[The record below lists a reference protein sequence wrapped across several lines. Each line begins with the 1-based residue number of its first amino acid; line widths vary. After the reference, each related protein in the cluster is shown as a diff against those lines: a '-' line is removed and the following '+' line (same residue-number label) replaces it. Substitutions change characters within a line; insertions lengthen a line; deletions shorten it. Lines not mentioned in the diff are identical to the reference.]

1 MPTLLTARE
10 VHDILN
16 IDRSTVY
23 RMAESGR
30 LPGIR
35 IGRQWRF
42 PSADIRSLAEGTGAT
57 RTGGGFDSANARADG
72 PDRGTAIA
80 VIDVSAEL
88 LDVMMVVTDM
98 AGEPVTAVVNPCR
111 WFVEHGDE
119 PGVMSQCV
127 SEWRD
132 LAEEHNFQPEFR
144 VGELGFECARAFI
157 RSGRALVGM
166 VLAGGVCPQGL
177 KSAGLYELDDA
188 QRNRVITAL
197 PRIASVISRNA
208 RRTTDASLKESS

>member
-10 VHDILN
+10 VQDILN

-42 PSADIRSLAEGTGAT
+42 PSADIRSIADRTTTT
-57 RTGGGFDSANARADG
+57 RTGGGLGSAHARADG
-72 PDRGTAIA
+72 PDRRTATA
-80 VIDVSAEL
+80 VIDASAEL
-88 LDVMMVVTDM
+88 LDAMMVVTDM
-98 AGEPVTAVVNPCR
+98 TGEPVTAVVNPCP
-111 WFVEHGDE
+111 WFARHGDE

-157 RSGRALVGM
+157 RSGRSLVGM

-177 KSAGLYELDDA
+177 TSPGLYELDVQ
-188 QRNRVITAL
+188 QRTRVITAL
-197 PRIASVISRNA
+197 PKIAAAISRNA
-208 RRTTDASLKESS
+208 PRTPGRH